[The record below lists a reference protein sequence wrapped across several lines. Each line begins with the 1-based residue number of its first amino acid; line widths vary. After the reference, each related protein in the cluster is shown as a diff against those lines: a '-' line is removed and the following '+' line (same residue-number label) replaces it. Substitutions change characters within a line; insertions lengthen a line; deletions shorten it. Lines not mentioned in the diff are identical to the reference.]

1 MNPVQV
7 GVGGKDGQDRPGYRA
22 QSVHPRE
29 PTIEKKRM
37 APLIFYCTHRSVILS
52 GSIEKKPAETVT

>member
-1 MNPVQV
+1 MGRTVRTDLITV
-7 GVGGKDGQDRPGYRA
+7 RC
-22 QSVHPRE
+22 QSIQPRE
-29 PTIEKKRM
+29 PTSEKKRM